1 MKIGSTY
8 QHYAFIHTQRV
19 DEQTRIQHQQN
30 LKNLQ
35 RMNRETVESVEKQRE
50 TQRMENA
57 KWDRVRQAQ
66 EAHLGSYQKDGH
78 NETMNHVDIK
88 V

>member
-1 MKIGSTY
+1 
-8 QHYAFIHTQRV
+8 
-19 DEQTRIQHQQN
+19 
-30 LKNLQ
+30 
-35 RMNRETVESVEKQRE
+35 MNRETVESVEKQRE